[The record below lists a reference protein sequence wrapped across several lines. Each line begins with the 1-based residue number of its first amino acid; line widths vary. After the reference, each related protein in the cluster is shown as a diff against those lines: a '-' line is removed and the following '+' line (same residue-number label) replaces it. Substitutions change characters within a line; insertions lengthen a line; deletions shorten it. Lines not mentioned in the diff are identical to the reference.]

1 LMELERLP
9 RLLRLLTTY
18 PKLATAELAAIVS
31 PPPETDLEFQIAA
44 ARGFAVC
51 IAT

>member
-1 LMELERLP
+1 MELERLQ
-9 RLLRLLTTY
+9 RLLRLLTTS
-18 PKLATAELAAIVS
+18 PELATAELPAIVS
-31 PPPETDLEFQIAA
+31 PPLEADLEFQIAA